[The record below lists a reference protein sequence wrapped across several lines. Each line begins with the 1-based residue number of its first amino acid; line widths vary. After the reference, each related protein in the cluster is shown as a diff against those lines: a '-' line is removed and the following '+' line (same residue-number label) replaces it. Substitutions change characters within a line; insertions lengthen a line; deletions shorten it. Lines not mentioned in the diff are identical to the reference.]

1 MIQSQDRH
9 ESRVFADVAKLPEF
23 NASNPGETV
32 WVRGRVHTSR
42 AKGKQCFLILRQQSS
57 TVQCVIAV
65 NDVVSKQMVKF
76 SGRYDCVRD
85 MDHIYSIT
93 HTPNTHTHHQT

>member
-1 MIQSQDRH
+1 MIQSQEKHEDRIFVKVN
-9 ESRVFADVAKLPEF
+9 ELTEF
-23 NASNPGETV
+23 VKSKPNVTA

-42 AKGKQCFLILRQQSS
+42 CKGKQCFLVLRQQSS

-76 SGRYDCVRD
+76 SGRYI
-85 MDHIYSIT
+85 HILSILLIYYEFG
-93 HTPNTHTHHQT
+93 